1 MGYYSV
7 ELDPDS
13 RKPFVIHTDATD
25 SHLGAVIS
33 KNDKPIAFNSRR
45 LNPTQQRYT
54 TTERELLSIVDTLQE
69 FRMILLGH
77 HIIVH
82 TDNKNLICQ
91 NFNTNRVMR
100 WRLVIEEFR
109 AQLLHQWPRHY
120 PR

>member
-1 MGYYSV
+1 M
-7 ELDPDS
+7 
-13 RKPFVIHTDATD
+13 IHTDATD
-25 SHLGAVIS
+25 SHFSAVIS
-33 KNDKPIAFNSRR
+33 QNDRPIAFNSRK
-45 LNPTQQRYT
+45 LIPTQQRYT
-54 TTERELLSIVDTLQE
+54 TTEKELLSIVETLKG

-77 HIIVH
+77 RIIVH

-109 AQLLHQWPRHY
+109 AELLHQWPRHY